1 MHPFFTWISASSL
14 QSLLWTLSQVDCL
27 CPRHLVVLGVY
38 LVLCLEH
45 NPVISFHLGFSF
57 FLFYFLKNLWLPWVF
72 SGVCRLS
79 QAAESGDYSLAVV
92 PRASRRGGFSR
103 LMGFRSCRMRAQQLW
118 LMGSVAHGMQNL
130 SAPGTKPAFPALVGG
145 FLSTVPPG
153 KSLPRFLFVF
163 LGMWKV
169 IYVSWPLRSGL
180 YGGCPLCPSSTLPF
194 CHQRARDQVILG

>member
-1 MHPFFTWISASSL
+1 
-14 QSLLWTLSQVDCL
+14 
-27 CPRHLVVLGVY
+27 
-38 LVLCLEH
+38 
-45 NPVISFHLGFSF
+45 
-57 FLFYFLKNLWLPWVF
+57 
-72 SGVCRLS
+72 
-79 QAAESGDYSLAVV
+79 
-92 PRASRRGGFSR
+92 
-103 LMGFRSCRMRAQQLW
+103 MRAQQLW

-130 SAPGTKPAFPALVGG
+130 SAPGTKPTFPALVGG

-194 CHQRARDQVILG
+194 CHQRARDQVILGQVLICISGLGSVGCWIVVFLLLVSAPWWVELGLDNDIMCLLLLLLQQDQFSSRNETETCFISVKS